1 MAGMSVLAFLGGVI
15 GGGETILILLVAL
28 MLFGSKNL
36 PGIARTIGK
45 TIGQVRRAADDVRN
59 EVMKVA
65 EDEADSPEA
74 KKPAAPVLPQP
85 RPPEEGADE
94 RVSR

>member
-1 MAGMSVLAFLGGVI
+1 MGGMTVLAFLGGAMAGSEVM
-15 GGGETILILLVAL
+15 LVLLVAL
-28 MLFGSKNL
+28 LLFGSKNL

-45 TIGQVRRAADDVRN
+45 TLEQIRRAANDVRD
-59 EVMKVA
+59 EVMKA
-65 EDEADSPEA
+65 EEDSAEA
-74 KKPAAPVLPQP
+74 KKPEVPKLPQP